1 MGLKKLVVELTS
13 VCNLSCEYC
22 FKELGTSHL
31 SSALLERVLAEARL
45 LGATKI
51 TYAGGE
57 PSLYPYL
64 DKALGIARTLG
75 YRYALVTN
83 GWHFP
88 RIFPLLDDTRA
99 ALNHVFFSLD
109 SAEENSHD
117 RVRGQGSYQ
126 RIMTAAELCRNHNLP
141 FSFLVVLNRKNFHEL
156 EELSLLASR
165 LGAAGLRLGHLL
177 PTSERIDAELS
188 LSDTERR
195 AVEKQA
201 QKLDSTRD
209 ITISFAASASN
220 DRPGACCET
229 FAGYTASIDCHG
241 RLSLCC
247 QLADYRGGAANQSDI
262 IADLRTTGFAA
273 AYTKFLARAAAERTR
288 RDKALA
294 AGVALARYPCHFCAS
309 SMQKAN
315 WPAREVL

>member
-22 FKELGTSHL
+22 FKEPGTSHL
-31 SSALLERVLAEARL
+31 SSDLLERVLTEARL
-45 LGATKI
+45 LGASKI

-64 DKALGIARTLG
+64 DKAFGTARKLG

-88 RIFPLLDDTRA
+88 RIIPLLDDTRA

-109 SAEENSHD
+109 SAEETSHD
-117 RVRGQGSYQ
+117 RVRGEGSFQ
-126 RIMTAAELCRNHNLP
+126 RIMTAVELCRNHNLP

-156 EELSLLASR
+156 EKLSLLASR
-165 LGAAGLRLGHLL
+165 LGAGGLRLGHLL
-177 PTSERIDAELS
+177 PTSERIDTELS

-201 QKLDSTRD
+201 QKLDSTLD

-220 DRPGACCET
+220 DHPGACCET

-247 QLADYRGGAANQSDI
+247 QLADYRGAANQSDI
-262 IADLRTTGFAA
+262 VADLHTTGFAA
-273 AYTKFLARAAAERTR
+273 AYTKFLARAAAERSR

-309 SMQKAN
+309 RMQKAN
-315 WPAREVL
+315 WRAGAVL